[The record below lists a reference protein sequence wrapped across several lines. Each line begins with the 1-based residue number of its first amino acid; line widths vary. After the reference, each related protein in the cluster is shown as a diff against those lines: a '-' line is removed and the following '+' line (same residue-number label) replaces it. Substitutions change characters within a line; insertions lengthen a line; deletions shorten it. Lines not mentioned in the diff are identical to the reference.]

1 MPTDLSLSREIT
13 REQLDRYRHPG
24 MHFSDK
30 GGLEVTVARGMFE
43 HLLRVAE
50 AHLAEP
56 ARIAAARQ
64 EGYRE
69 GVADAKQAAGFA
81 AWRHE
86 GDDAHSRGMDAG
98 ARHQVAECVKAI
110 VALSPLPAEPSAPV
124 AEGDRVAAL
133 REAGGIHR
141 YRDKQ
146 RIAALEAE
154 NAKLRERNSGLEEG
168 LRPFAVE
175 CAEWVDQI
183 HLLPNETVP
192 EIKAPSDDAV
202 AAARFTLGDLRR
214 ARALLQ
220 GGPDAG

>member
-86 GDDAHSRGMDAG
+86 GDDAHSQGMDAG

-124 AEGDRVAAL
+124 APDWPTRCAAL
-133 REAGGIHR
+133 EADGIAAR
-141 YRDKQ
+141 KRV
-146 RIAALEAE
+146 AALEAE
-154 NAKLRERNSGLEEG
+154 NAALKARNAKLVDG

-175 CAEWVDQI
+175 CNEWVEQV
-183 HLLPNETVP
+183 HLLPDATVP